1 MHSLRWVVIIAVTCL
16 WSVVSFESAAIAD
29 PGPEALA
36 QARKAY
42 DQGNWSQA
50 GPLYAKA
57 YEQSPKNSVSRVEA
71 ALEHGAMLWE
81 QGNYKPAHKKV
92 STAYQLAKKLKINR
106 ALGRLLLTL
115 GQIETSQGKLG
126 TAQKTLQLCV
136 VETKVQKDTIYG
148 SLCTLSISLVRRL
161 RGKAGLSDASIKR
174 TIASLKN
181 TQTPRAAGLAMAKTA
196 DLYRKSNNHAQA
208 MQLLVQ
214 AQAQFKKAG
223 SVPAQTRNLLRM
235 GAIFQDQG
243 QWANAQAK
251 VQAAMPALQK
261 MNNKPLLQQAYG
273 MMGRAAQQTG
283 QSDKAQQYFVKSLS
297 YAKAT
302 GSPQLKAQSHL
313 ALCELLSSP
322 KPQNTAEAYCSKAA
336 SGFKR
341 IGARVLYVRAVVR
354 LANINQQKRQL
365 PTARKMYME
374 SVSILEKSPKTAENK
389 SVLATQYA
397 NLCQVEHS
405 LNYTGSY
412 KTCVKALGALSKQP
426 STDKAYMAATH
437 YAAAFGAQREKRF
450 KNAITHFDQAG
461 KIYVSLSQPN
471 WMRAA
476 DARLRLGTLL
486 TQLKGKEKQA
496 IAALTEGLKW
506 AANASAGQA
515 QPVKQEL
522 LLQLSQHFLM
532 EKQYNKAVTH
542 LERLIQIA
550 TKDPDTQAWAYN
562 GLAHAKLKLGDQAA
576 AIASLEK
583 GLVAVSKGRDKHK
596 IKALMR
602 KNLKILKK

>member
-16 WSVVSFESAAIAD
+16 WSVVSFESVALAD

-42 DQGNWSQA
+42 DQGNWPQA

-57 YEQSPKNSVSRVEA
+57 FDQSPKNSVTRVEA

-81 QGNYKPAHKKV
+81 QGSYKLAHKKV
-92 STAYQLAKKLKINR
+92 STAYQLARKLKIER

-136 VETKVQKDTIYG
+136 VEAKAQKDTIYG
-148 SLCTLSISLVRRL
+148 SLCTLNISLVRRL
-161 RGKAGLSDASIKR
+161 RGKGGLSDSAIKR

-214 AQAQFKKAG
+214 AQAQFKQAG

-235 GAIFQDQG
+235 ASLLQDQK
-243 QWANAQAK
+243 QWANAQTK
-251 VQAAMPALQK
+251 VQAAMPALKK

-283 QSDKAQQYFVKSLS
+283 QTEQAQQHFVKSLS

-322 KPQNTAEAYCSKAA
+322 KPQNTSEAYCDKAA
-336 SGFKR
+336 RGFKR
-341 IGARVLYVRAVVR
+341 IGAQVLYVRALVR
-354 LANINQQKRQL
+354 LANIKQQKRQL
-365 PTARKMYME
+365 PAARKMYLE

-389 SVLATQYA
+389 NVLATQYA

-412 KTCVKALGALSKQP
+412 KTCIKALAALSKQP
-426 STDKAYMAATH
+426 STDRAYLAATH

-461 KIYVSLSQPN
+461 KIYASLSQPN

-476 DARLRLGTLL
+476 DARLRLGTLF
-486 TQLKGKEKQA
+486 TQLKNKEKQA
-496 IAALTEGLKW
+496 VAALTEGLKW
-506 AANASAGQA
+506 AANAPAAQA

-522 LLQLSQHFLM
+522 LLQLGQHFLM

-576 AIASLEK
+576 AIDALEK
-583 GLVAVSKGRDKHK
+583 GLVAVSKGHDKHK
-596 IKALMR
+596 IKSLMM
-602 KNLKILKK
+602 KNLKVLKK